1 MQSRNRLT
9 ETENKLVVTE
19 AGRGGEG
26 QVRDTGLSATSYC
39 V

>member
-9 ETENKLVVTE
+9 DTENKLVVTE
-19 AGRGGEG
+19 GGRGGEG
-26 QVRDTGLSATSYC
+26 QVRDTGLSATNYC